1 MSRVRL
7 GTVRR
12 GRGDKPIGKFR
23 SGPRGKSEE
32 CEIMLNNK
40 VIVVTGA
47 SSGIG
52 AIIAEMLSAE
62 GAVVILAGRS
72 MERLKEVGSRLK
84 GPHELV
90 AMDVQD
96 PAQVEA
102 VLNEAYRKHGRIDVL
117 VNNAGYGK
125 FETFLDMPQDEFA
138 DMMDVN
144 YMGIVRCTKAVLPG
158 MLERGDGQI
167 VNIASMA
174 GKIATAKSTA
184 YSATKH
190 AVLGLSNALRQE
202 LRHTGITVS
211 TVNPGPIDTPFFSL
225 ADPAGGYVK
234 NVGWL
239 MMKPEYV
246 ARRVVKLI
254 VKRKEELNLP
264 RLAAVG
270 IRFYQLFPRFA
281 DRVSHRWMN
290 QK

>member
-1 MSRVRL
+1 
-7 GTVRR
+7 
-12 GRGDKPIGKFR
+12 
-23 SGPRGKSEE
+23 
-32 CEIMLNNK
+32 MLKNK

-52 AIIAEMLSAE
+52 ALIAQRLSDE

-72 MERLKEVGSRLK
+72 MERLQEAGSRLK
-84 GPHELV
+84 GPHDLV
-90 AMDVQD
+90 VLDVQD
-96 PAQVEA
+96 PRQVDSVLKEA
-102 VLNEAYRKHGRIDVL
+102 CRKHGRIDVL

-125 FETFLDMPQDEFA
+125 FAAFLDMPAAEFE

-144 YMGIVRCTKAVLPG
+144 YMGIVRCTQAVLPG

-174 GKIATAKSTA
+174 GKIGTAKSTA

-225 ADPAGGYVK
+225 ADPSGGYVK

-246 ARRVVKLI
+246 AEQVVKLI
-254 VKRKEELNLP
+254 IKRKEELNLP
-264 RLAAVG
+264 RLAAIG
-270 IRFYQLFPRFA
+270 IRLYQLFPRFA

>member
-1 MSRVRL
+1 MLLRSNAESRQALKGSHWRQRK
-7 GTVRR
+7 GY
-12 GRGDKPIGKFR
+12 
-23 SGPRGKSEE
+23 
-32 CEIMLNNK
+32 EIMLKNK

-52 AIIAEMLSAE
+52 ALIAQRLSDE

-72 MERLKEVGSRLK
+72 MERLREAGSRLK
-84 GPHELV
+84 GPYELAV
-90 AMDVQD
+90 MDVQD
-96 PAQVEA
+96 PQQVDSVLKEA
-102 VLNEAYRKHGRIDVL
+102 CRKHGRIDVL

-125 FETFLDMPQDEFA
+125 FEAFLDMPADEFE

-144 YMGIVRCTKAVLPG
+144 YMGIVRCTQAVLPG

-174 GKIATAKSTA
+174 GKIGTAKSTA

-225 ADPAGGYVK
+225 ADPSGGYVK

-239 MMKPEYV
+239 MMKPQYV
-246 ARRVVKLI
+246 ADQVVKLI
-254 VKRKEELNLP
+254 IKRKEELNLP

-270 IRFYQLFPRFA
+270 IRLYQLFPRFA

>member
-1 MSRVRL
+1 
-7 GTVRR
+7 
-12 GRGDKPIGKFR
+12 
-23 SGPRGKSEE
+23 
-32 CEIMLNNK
+32 MLKNK

-52 AIIAEMLSAE
+52 ALIAQRLSDE

-72 MERLKEVGSRLK
+72 MERLREVGGRLN

-90 AMDVQD
+90 VMDVQE
-96 PAQVEA
+96 PQQVDSVLKEA
-102 VLNEAYRKHGRIDVL
+102 CRKHGRIDVL

-125 FETFLDMPQDEFA
+125 FEAFLDMPPDEFE

-144 YMGIVRCTKAVLPG
+144 YMGIVRCTQAVLPG

-174 GKIATAKSTA
+174 GKIGTAKSTA

-225 ADPAGGYVK
+225 ADPSGGYVK

-246 ARRVVKLI
+246 AEQVVKLI
-254 VKRKEELNLP
+254 IKRKEELNLP

-270 IRFYQLFPRFA
+270 IRLYQLFPRFA
-281 DRVSHRWMN
+281 DRISHRWMN

>member
-1 MSRVRL
+1 MPGSRQALV
-7 GTVRR
+7 GSSSGK
-12 GRGDKPIGKFR
+12 GRDN
-23 SGPRGKSEE
+23 
-32 CEIMLNNK
+32 EIMLKNK
-40 VIVVTGA
+40 VIAVTGA

-52 AIIAEMLSAE
+52 ALIAQRLSDE

-72 MERLKEVGSRLK
+72 MERLREAGSRLK

-90 AMDVQD
+90 VMDVQD
-96 PAQVEA
+96 PHQVDSVLKEA
-102 VLNEAYRKHGRIDVL
+102 FRKHGRIDVL

-125 FETFLDMPQDEFA
+125 FEAFLDMPASEFE

-144 YMGIVRCTKAVLPG
+144 YMGIVRCTQAVLPG

-174 GKIATAKSTA
+174 GKIGTAKSTA

-225 ADPAGGYVK
+225 ADPSGGYVK

-246 ARRVVKLI
+246 AEQVVKLI
-254 VKRKEELNLP
+254 IKRKEELNLP

-270 IRFYQLFPRFA
+270 IRLYQLFPRFA